1 MWWFS
6 TAIVDSYIWGMAII
20 ILFNYYMENL
30 NSTMKKKI
38 GIAIGMLISIPA
50 FAFALYPA
58 YQVPLAFV
66 VVIFMLNDIIKHW
79 RELKKQDYIIMGATL
94 VGIVGILTY
103 FVFNA
108 WTDIQVMMNTVY
120 PGERFDVGG
129 DYTIDRLVSI
139 FTNLFLPYGSKI
151 ENPCE
156 ISGYIYPI
164 TGLIILIVKYFGGS
178 KEEKNNKSKNKF
190 LEIALI
196 ALYAILFT
204 WVFIGFN
211 KFFAQITFLYFSP
224 SQRAKLVL
232 ELVGILLIFMLLKKF
247 EGRPIVNKKQGV
259 VISIIVLLIVEVL
272 IKNSTYKAFFTEIK
286 LEILLFMIGTLTY
299 TLIRANKKAFCY
311 SMCIVAI
318 LAGAAINP
326 IASGTDIFYKTNIS
340 KQIQELYKEEKE
352 ALWIGRYNWSGQY
365 LAANGVNILNGVN
378 IYPNFK
384 WLEIVDPEGKY
395 DEVYNRYAHIG
406 IILSDKTEFKLLTQ
420 DSYEVR
426 LTYKNIKDLNVKYY
440 FTDTKLTDE
449 IQKEFHINVKFEDQ
463 ERNQYIYQF
472 N

>member
-1 MWWFS
+1 MWWIS
-6 TAIVDSYIWGMAII
+6 TAIVDTYIWGMSII
-20 ILFNYYMENL
+20 VLFHYYMENL
-30 NSTMKKKI
+30 NWSKKKKI
-38 GIAIGMLISIPA
+38 GIAIGMLISVPA

-58 YQVPLAFV
+58 YQVPFAFV
-66 VVIFMLNDIIKHW
+66 VAIFMLNDIIKHG
-79 RELKKQDYIIMGATL
+79 RQLKKQDYFIMGITL
-94 VGIVGILTY
+94 VGILGILVY
-103 FVFNA
+103 FVCNA
-108 WTDIQVMMNTVY
+108 WPDIQVMMNTVY

-129 DYTIDRLVSI
+129 DYTIDRFVSV

-151 ENPCE
+151 DNPCE

-164 TGLIILIVKYFGGS
+164 TGLIILIINYFSGNK
-178 KEEKNNKSKNKF
+178 KEKKKENSNKF

-196 ALYAILFT
+196 ALYAVLFT

-232 ELVGILLIFMLLKKF
+232 ELVGILLIFMLLKKR
-247 EGRPIVNKKQGV
+247 EGKAIVNRKQGII
-259 VISIIVLLIVEVL
+259 ISTIVLLITTVL

-286 LEILLFMIGTLTY
+286 LEILFFMLFVLTY

-318 LAGAAINP
+318 LAGLAINP
-326 IASGTDIFYKTNIS
+326 IASGTDVFYKTNIA
-340 KQIQELYKEEKE
+340 KQIQDIYQSDKD

-378 IYPNFK
+378 IYPNFE
-384 WLEIVDPEGKY
+384 WLKIVDPEGKY

-406 IILSDKTEFKLLTQ
+406 IILSNKTEFTLLTQ

-440 FTDTKLTDE
+440 FTDTKLSEE
-449 IQKEFHINVKFEDQ
+449 IQKEFHTEVKFENQ
-463 ERNQYIYQF
+463 EKNQYIYQF